1 MICTHTYIY
10 IAHTH
15 VYIYNDVWISASAP
29 SPSTLFRI
37 FSSSTSVDFISIF
50 HICSNFGCHLLVSW
64 AKRWKR
70 KKKHGKG
77 AEHVSRDVRLCR
89 MWSQLYLGSWFC
101 TVATLKPTSSRPSSD
116 TCHGGMCSISNP
128 VLLTLG
134 TLTNKDA
141 EIWERNW
148 NIWQLTDEHKN
159 WGNRMAKNREAK
171 KHRIS

>member
-1 MICTHTYIY
+1 M
-10 IAHTH
+10 
-15 VYIYNDVWISASAP
+15 NISFSTKP
-29 SPSTLFRI
+29 FNIVPYFQLQDERWFYQHLSHLLQFCLSPSSFL
-37 FSSSTSVDFISIF
+37 
-50 HICSNFGCHLLVSW
+50 GEALE
-64 AKRWKR
+64 A

-116 TCHGGMCSISNP
+116 TCRMCSISNP
-128 VLLTLG
+128 VLLILG
-134 TLTNKDA
+134 TLTNKNA